1 LVILGPLV
9 LGLLAGLAFGGRLSN
24 WSTISLR
31 WPWVVLVALVIRVAV
46 VGTPLGNVD
55 WLRYV
60 YVASLMLL
68 VAWTLWNVDRLFGIW
83 LVSLGSTVNLVVIA
97 ANDFR
102 MPVVPAAAGRLVE
115 VGRHGQYA
123 VMDASTRLPW
133 LADWI
138 VVPGW
143 LGGVFS
149 PGDAVIGLGLGVV
162 AFAVTRFPGSRS
174 KLDQI
179 SNTSRR

>member
-1 LVILGPLV
+1 VVILGPLI
-9 LGLLAGLAFGGRLSN
+9 LGCLAGVAFGGRLGN
-24 WSTISLR
+24 WSAIRLKWT
-31 WPWVVLVALVIRVAV
+31 WVVLLALVIRVLVA
-46 VGTPLGNVD
+46 GSALGDID

-60 YVASLMLL
+60 YVASL
-68 VAWTLWNVDRLFGIW
+68 VALIGWTLWNVDRLFGIW
-83 LVSLGSTVNLVVIA
+83 LVSIGSAMNLVVIV

-102 MPVVPAAAGRLVE
+102 MPVVASAAGRLVE
-115 VGRHGQYA
+115 AGHHGQYV
-123 VMDASTRLPW
+123 VMDAASRLPW
-133 LADWI
+133 LADTI

-149 PGDAVIGLGLGVV
+149 PGDAVIGIGLGIV
-162 AFAVTRFPGSRS
+162 AFAGTRFPASTS

>member
-1 LVILGPLV
+1 M
-9 LGLLAGLAFGGRLSN
+9 AFGGRLGN
-24 WSTISLR
+24 WSEIRLKWT
-31 WPWVVLVALVIRVAV
+31 WVVLLALLIRVMLA
-46 VGTPLGNVD
+46 GTSLGNID

-60 YVASLMLL
+60 YVASLVLL
-68 VAWTLWNVDRLFGIW
+68 IAWTVWNVDRLFGIW
-83 LVSLGSTVNLVVIA
+83 LVSIGSAMNLVVIV

-102 MPVVPAAAGRLVE
+102 MPVVQSAAGALVQ
-115 VGRHGQYA
+115 VGHHGQYV

-133 LADWI
+133 LADTF

-149 PGDAVIGLGLGVV
+149 PGDAVIGIGLGIV
-162 AFAVTRFPGSRS
+162 AFAGTRFPASTS